1 MLLTTI
7 VVPGSGVLTVSK
19 HIPLSETATM
29 AAQPT
34 SVPDSMKNE
43 TWRFDATAP
52 CKAGGKYA
60 GNRTDCKIK
69 RCLWEHSKP
78 LDITSVWPAIEFP
91 IEWTN
96 ASLSSGNNA
105 SVEYTL
111 GRGEYT
117 EHWISE
123 QRQLVSQLH
132 YGTTKPGTYYPHQ
145 TLISHVVVPATTIIY
160 RSRTSVLPAHTDLQT
175 SLARVWPHGKPV
187 KDAEPVPNCSNDEEC
202 LQHCK
207 RDAIKRHKR
216 TMRNVA
222 IGAGIGA
229 AALALLVLCCLLC
242 CFRRKRRDTSD
253 RDRNESTGQSVA
265 PRASSNGNAV
275 TAVPVVAQAAN
286 TGTLGRQAEEGRSRV
301 HFPEHETGE
310 GTVEK
315 PAEAPKQAVVTPV
328 TSGGSEQVA
337 DGSKKAVVVSE
348 KPAEQ
353 HVEAIPAHDGADSRP
368 TGSERFDMA
377 SMRGRRT
384 ARGELKNVL

>member
-1 MLLTTI
+1 
-7 VVPGSGVLTVSK
+7 
-19 HIPLSETATM
+19 M

-265 PRASSNGNAV
+265 PRASSTGNAV

-384 ARGELKNVL
+384 ARGELKNVF